1 MPNKSGCGF
10 FVALRSLASWPVT
23 NQASPDISRATL
35 IRARLAF
42 CRIRR
47 LARSVLKTGILKGRD
62 PQMMQISK
70 FESADSASA
79 ADPLPRL
86 LSKEMEKEEMRE
98 NRCAGTWHS
107 TPLALFC
114 VPCPSALRGHADPFD
129 LRRHAHAKPS
139 GMPPCRTQRTRPQ
152 PVAARLYASTAPG
165 PGPCPGSKV
174 RTPFEDA
181 HRISKVR
188 ILENPDDFFE
198 GAHPFARCAQKTAHL
213 RRNGAREVL
222 RNGCLTSN
230 QPCRKMRRKEALC
243 RW

>member
-47 LARSVLKTGILKGRD
+47 LARSVLKTEILKGRD

-114 VPCPSALRGHADPFD
+114 VPCPSALRGHANPFD

-152 PVAARLYASTAPG
+152 PVAVPACRDQRHRVQGRALVRRCALPSKMRTGFRKCASWKTPTIS
-165 PGPCPGSKV
+165 SKV
-174 RTPFEDA
+174 RTLLQGA
-181 HRISKVR
+181 HRKLR
-188 ILENPDDFFE
+188 I
-198 GAHPFARCAQKTAHL
+198 FAERCA
-213 RRNGAREVL
+213 
-222 RNGCLTSN
+222 
-230 QPCRKMRRKEALC
+230 
-243 RW
+243 

>member
-1 MPNKSGCGF
+1 VPNKSGCGF

-47 LARSVLKTGILKGRD
+47 LAESVLKTEILKGRD

-79 ADPLPRL
+79 ADPLLRL
-86 LSKEMEKEEMRE
+86 LSKEMEKWEMRE
-98 NRCAGTWHS
+98 NRYAGTWHS

-114 VPCPSALRGHADPFD
+114 VPCPSALRGHANPFD
-129 LRRHAHAKPS
+129 VRRHAHAKPL

-152 PVAARLYASTAPG
+152 PVAVPARRDQRHRTRERVPEGRALVRRCALPSKMRTGFRKCAPWKT
-165 PGPCPGSKV
+165 PTNHSKV
-174 RTPFEDA
+174 RTLLQGA
-181 HRISKVR
+181 HRKLRTFAESARVR
-188 ILENPDDFFE
+188 CCE
-198 GAHPFARCAQKTAHL
+198 TA
-213 RRNGAREVL
+213 A
-222 RNGCLTSN
+222 
-230 QPCRKMRRKEALC
+230 
-243 RW
+243 